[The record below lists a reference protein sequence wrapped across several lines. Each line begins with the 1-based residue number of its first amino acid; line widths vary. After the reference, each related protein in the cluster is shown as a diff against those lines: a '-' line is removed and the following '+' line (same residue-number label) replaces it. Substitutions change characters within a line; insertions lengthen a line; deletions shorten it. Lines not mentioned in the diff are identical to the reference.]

1 MSFSPRRAKAATRGF
16 LWDGEEEN
24 MGEIINRSRE
34 RVRNS
39 LESNAGLATVEIVL
53 IVVVLI
59 ALVIIFQE
67 QALTL
72 VAKIWTTITENAENI
87 TG

>member
-1 MSFSPRRAKAATRGF
+1 
-16 LWDGEEEN
+16 
-24 MGEIINRSRE
+24 MGELYIKMKDRI
-34 RVRNS
+34 RNAFD
-39 LESNAGLATVEIVL
+39 NKGLATVEIIL

-67 QALTL
+67 QALSL
-72 VAKIWTTITENAENI
+72 VTKIWNTITENAENI

>member
-1 MSFSPRRAKAATRGF
+1 
-16 LWDGEEEN
+16 

>member
-1 MSFSPRRAKAATRGF
+1 
-16 LWDGEEEN
+16 
-24 MGEIINRSRE
+24 MGELYFKMKDRI
-34 RVRNS
+34 RNAFD
-39 LESNAGLATVEIVL
+39 NKGLATVEIIL

-67 QALTL
+67 QALSL
-72 VAKIWTTITENAENI
+72 VTKIWNTITENAENI

>member
-1 MSFSPRRAKAATRGF
+1 
-16 LWDGEEEN
+16 
-24 MGEIINRSRE
+24 MGELFFKMKDRI
-34 RVRNS
+34 RNAFD
-39 LESNAGLATVEIVL
+39 NKGLATVEIIL

-67 QALTL
+67 QALSL
-72 VAKIWTTITENAENI
+72 VTKIWNTITENAENI